1 MNNFWDERYLEKEYV
16 YGKDANVFLKTELD
30 NISVGRILFPCEGE
44 GRNAVYAAQKGW
56 VVDAFDTSIEGFKKA
71 NDLAKEKRVSISYKV
86 ADALTVDYPR
96 ESFDA
101 VALIYSHFP
110 DTIREQ
116 VHHKIIT
123 WLKPN
128 GVLILEAFNP
138 NQLNNTSGG
147 PKDLSLLYTE
157 EMLVKDFKSLT
168 TLQFSTEVISLNEG
182 KYHQGKADV
191 IRLVGKK

>member
-1 MNNFWDERYLEKEYV
+1 MNNFLDERYLEKEYV

>member
-1 MNNFWDERYLEKEYV
+1 MNNFWDERYLEKEYA
-16 YGKDANVFLKTELD
+16 YGKDANVFLKMELD

-71 NDLAKEKRVSISYKV
+71 TELAKEKRVSISYKV
-86 ADALTVDYPR
+86 ADALTVDYPI
-96 ESFDA
+96 ETFDA
-101 VALIYSHFP
+101 VVLIYSHFP

-116 VHHKIIT
+116 VHHKIIR

-128 GVLILEAFNP
+128 GVVILEAFNP
-138 NQLNNTSGG
+138 KQLNNNSGG

-157 EMLVKDFKSLT
+157 EMLANDFKSLT